1 MAYNPSHINVSSR
14 YGAPMGRRDTAPIE
28 GKTDVLHLVR
38 VQLYDYA
45 TTDKGGAYWGMGE
58 PLYVAWAESD
68 TYLVDGAEL
77 YVRAGNR
84 DEAKAKILTT
94 YPFVRFLR

>member
-1 MAYNPSHINVSSR
+1 MAYNPSHIDVSSWR
-14 YGAPMGRRDTAPIE
+14 GAPMGRRDTAPIE

-38 VQLYDYA
+38 VKFYDYDY
-45 TTDKGGAYWGMGE
+45 DKGGAYWGGSS
-58 PLYVAWAESD
+58 PLYVAWAESED
-68 TYLVDGAEL
+68 YLVDGAEV

-84 DEAKAKILTT
+84 DEAKTKILAM

>member
-1 MAYNPSHINVSSR
+1 MAYNPSHVNVSSWR
-14 YGAPMGRRDTAPIE
+14 GAPMGRRDTAPIE

-38 VQLYDYA
+38 VKLYDYA
-45 TTDKGGAYWGMGE
+45 YDKGGAYWGMGA
-58 PLYVAWAESD
+58 PLYVAWSESD
-68 TYLVDGAEL
+68 DYFVEDAEL

-84 DEAKAKILTT
+84 EEAKDKILTT